1 MIVKPKAKSA
11 VVVKPVIHPALPR
24 TPEIE
29 EMQYTWLEDLEE
41 TMGELTVWTD
51 ERKRVLREVVRQQLA
66 ETDAGKA
73 NPWLLEETRE
83 SIRIC

>member
-1 MIVKPKAKSA
+1 MRLRKAEKQA
-11 VVVKPVIHPALPR
+11 KVPVQAPR
-24 TPEIE
+24 PVSE
-29 EMQYTWLEDLEE
+29 EKD
-41 TMGELTVWTD
+41 D
-51 ERKRVLREVVRQQLA
+51 EVVRQQLA